1 MNTRDNKI
9 EALLLTI
16 GDGTK
21 PRREIMAE
29 MELNGRRH
37 FRIHY
42 LNPAMEKG
50 YVRML
55 YIETPNKPKQA
66 YFVTKEGLAHLEE
79 FKRDP
84 ERPSNGMEGAASA

>member
-1 MNTRDNKI
+1 
-9 EALLLTI
+9 
-16 GDGTK
+16 
-21 PRREIMAE
+21 
-29 MELNGRRH
+29 
-37 FRIHY
+37 
-42 LNPAMEKG
+42 MEKG

-55 YIETPNKPKQA
+55 YMETPNKPKQA

>member
-1 MNTRDNKI
+1 
-9 EALLLTI
+9 
-16 GDGTK
+16 
-21 PRREIMAE
+21 

-37 FRIHY
+37 FQVHS

-55 YIETPNKPKQA
+55 YMGTPNKPEQA
-66 YFVTKEGLAHLEE
+66 YFVTKEGLEHLEE